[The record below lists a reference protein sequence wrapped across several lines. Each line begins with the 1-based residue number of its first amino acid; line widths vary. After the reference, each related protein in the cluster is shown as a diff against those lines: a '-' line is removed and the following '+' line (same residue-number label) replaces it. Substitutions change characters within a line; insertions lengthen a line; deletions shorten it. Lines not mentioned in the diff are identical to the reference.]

1 MPQARDGLL
10 VKPGMVQELEIDA
23 ELFDEPLDTLAL
35 AGITADGEGIEPW
48 QRLGDLLDQIT
59 GEVETE

>member
-1 MPQARDGLL
+1 MRQARDGLL
-10 VKPGMVQELEIDA
+10 MRPKAVQELEMDA
-23 ELFDEPLDTLAL
+23 ELFDEPPDILGL
-35 AGITADGEGIEPW
+35 AGITADGDDIEPW